1 MTAELPALPETAPA
15 GPPTGPRPH
24 EPPDADEPPRASR
37 FSPGLWAAAALLG
50 ALVIYGGVQLLRQT
64 GVYDVT
70 RWWSSPPPSPRLSDL
85 GKANPTVASAPVG
98 STAARP
104 PDPGRVRDQPPR
116 PPAAGLP
123 QFTIRDG
130 AQYDF
135 MLDLDAE
142 TLKRLAE
149 IQGQLDGLGAVVG
162 QLNQAVQALARHGE
176 GQRQQEAVHQG
187 RVQQDLGA
195 ARQEIAALR
204 TALGEVEAR
213 LKRARAGQ
221 GPGGLDAAASGGR
234 ALPGWSVTAIS
245 GDRAWLRSPK
255 GQAVTAVAGDR
266 LKGAGAVRA
275 VDAARGVVT
284 LDDGR
289 VVR

>member
-1 MTAELPALPETAPA
+1 MTAELPALPAAA
-15 GPPTGPRPH
+15 GPAAAPQPP
-24 EPPDADEPPRASR
+24 EPPPPPAPPRESR
-37 FSPGLWAAAALLG
+37 FSPGLWVAAALLG

-85 GKANPTVASAPVG
+85 GKANSTAAAPPSVQAP
-98 STAARP
+98 AARP

-116 PPAAGLP
+116 APAAGPP

-130 AQYDF
+130 VQYDF

-149 IQGQLDGLGAVVG
+149 IQGQLDGLSAVVG
-162 QLNQAVQALARHGE
+162 QLNQAVQALARHSE
-176 GQRQQEAVHQG
+176 GQRQQEALHQG

-221 GPGGLDAAASGGR
+221 GLAALDPAAPSSGR
-234 ALPGWSVTAIS
+234 ALPGWSITAIS

-255 GQAVTAVAGDR
+255 GRAVTVVAGDR
-266 LKGAGAVRA
+266 LKDAGAVRA

-284 LDDGR
+284 MGDGR